1 MSTELTTTKLFEILG
16 SVYAE
21 VRVLAEDNARLSAEN
36 AVLNAAAPQPVTDE
50 EKPKQRKAK

>member
-36 AVLNAAAPQPVTDE
+36 AALNAAAPQPATDE

>member
-1 MSTELTTTKLFEILG
+1 MTVELTTTRLFEILG

-21 VRVLAEDNARLSAEN
+21 VRILSEDNARLSAEN
-36 AVLNAAAPQPVTDE
+36 AALSAAVPKPATDE